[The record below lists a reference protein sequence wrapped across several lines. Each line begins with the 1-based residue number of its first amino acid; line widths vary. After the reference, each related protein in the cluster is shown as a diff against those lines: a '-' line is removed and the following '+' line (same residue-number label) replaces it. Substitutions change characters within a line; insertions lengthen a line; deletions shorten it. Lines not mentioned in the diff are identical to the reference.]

1 MPTQKMSFLVP
12 LDGSRLA
19 EVALPAVTALASRFS
34 AHVTLLHIV
43 EQHAPSTIHG
53 ERHLT
58 NIADAKQYL
67 DGIAADLRAAGVKVE
82 GHVHEDREVS
92 VAQSIFEHA
101 QELSI
106 DLVIMCTHGNSGL
119 RGFLF
124 GSIAQQTLQRGAQS
138 ILLIFPH
145 DDGSA
150 PIFDLQHILV
160 PLDGTVV
167 HEPALTSAISLA
179 QAFASTL
186 HLALVIP
193 TLETLSGGRALS
205 GMLLPT
211 TMRALLDLSEQE
223 AGEYLER
230 AAEQCRAAGVN
241 TTIEVL
247 RGDTVPLVLGLAER
261 LQVDLI
267 VMASHGRVGLDAR
280 LAGSVAPRIA
290 GRVSRPLYLVRAK
303 AAATKDVADSTA
315 SR

>member
-1 MPTQKMSFLVP
+1 MPIQKKHILVP

-19 EVALPAVTALASRFS
+19 EAVLPAVKALASRFP

-43 EQHAPSTIHG
+43 EQHAPVTIHG

-58 NIADAKQYL
+58 NIADARQYL
-67 DGIAADLRAAGVKVE
+67 DSIAAGLRAAGMTVE
-82 GHVHEDREVS
+82 CHVHEEKELN
-92 VAQSIFEHA
+92 VAQSIFEHER
-101 QELSI
+101 ELDI
-106 DLVIMCTHGNSGL
+106 DLVIMCTHGTGGL

-124 GSIAQQTLQRGAQS
+124 GSNAQRTLQRGAQS
-138 ILLIFPH
+138 ILLVFPC

-150 PIFDLQHILV
+150 PRFDLRHILV
-160 PLDGTVV
+160 PLDGNVV
-167 HEPALTSAISLA
+167 HEPALPSAISLA

-211 TMRALLDLSEQE
+211 TMRALLDLSQQE
-223 AGEYLER
+223 AEEYLRR
-230 AAEQCRAAGVN
+230 AAEQCRAAGVDV
-241 TTIEVL
+241 TTEVL
-247 RGDTVPLVLGLAER
+247 RGDTVSVMLRLAER
-261 LQVDLI
+261 LRADLI

-290 GRVSRPLYLVRAK
+290 GRESFPLLLVRAD
-303 AAATKDVADSTA
+303 ALKDVDDTKA
-315 SR
+315 SQ